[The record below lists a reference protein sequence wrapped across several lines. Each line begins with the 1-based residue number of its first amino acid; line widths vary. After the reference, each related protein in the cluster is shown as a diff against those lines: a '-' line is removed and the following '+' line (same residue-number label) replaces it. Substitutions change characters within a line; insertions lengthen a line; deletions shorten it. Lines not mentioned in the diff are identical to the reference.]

1 MLLVAQA
8 RLHLGQRGAAVD
20 GMRAVRVTQPVQ
32 RYSLIDARLPG
43 RALDL
48 PLTARSVRWP
58 PLRLA
63 KTGSLA
69 PASPEP
75 YFPCHSANPDTFG
88 EFMPRKRYLVGLGTR
103 PPQFPAHLASLADE
117 LAVTGEEPFVFDPTA
132 PPWRTLC
139 EPAIAD
145 LSKVLLP
152 EAIAYG
158 A

>member
-1 MLLVAQA
+1 MLGRRAGSLTWWAMLLVAQA

-132 PPWRTLC
+132 PPC
-139 EPAIAD
+139 
-145 LSKVLLP
+145 
-152 EAIAYG
+152 
-158 A
+158 

>member
-1 MLLVAQA
+1 MPAFL
-8 RLHLGQRGAAVD
+8 
-20 GMRAVRVTQPVQ
+20 AVRLTM
-32 RYSLIDARLPG
+32 
-43 RALDL
+43 

-88 EFMPRKRYLVGLGTR
+88 EFMPRKRYLVGLGTG

-132 PPWRTLC
+132 PPC
-139 EPAIAD
+139 
-145 LSKVLLP
+145 
-152 EAIAYG
+152 
-158 A
+158 